1 MGGKGH
7 GNDGD
12 FERERRPVEPEE
24 ARVHDNDPD
33 AVRLSREGR
42 HEGGGQ
48 GGIRRGE
55 GQGHDEGEK
64 EGRGVSEHERRE
76 SGEDRSPESGPMG
89 TDHEPAPVGP
99 MGTEDKHEEEAESRV
114 GEEDDD

>member
-1 MGGKGH
+1 MGGKG
-7 GNDGD
+7 
-12 FERERRPVEPEE
+12 
-24 ARVHDNDPD
+24 HDNDPD

-99 MGTEDKHEEEAESRV
+99 MGIEDKHEEEAESRV